1 MEGWSGATVTVNDGV
16 PCMQV
21 RGEVHNRD
29 SWCGVQYGS
38 GLLPLFSS
46 SMPRELLTNSPHFK
60 FDDVAMNLYNINW
73 ECIRTDQRDE

>member
-1 MEGWSGATVTVNDGV
+1 
-16 PCMQV
+16 MQV

-46 SMPRELLTNSPHFK
+46 AMPRE
-60 FDDVAMNLYNINW
+60 
-73 ECIRTDQRDE
+73 